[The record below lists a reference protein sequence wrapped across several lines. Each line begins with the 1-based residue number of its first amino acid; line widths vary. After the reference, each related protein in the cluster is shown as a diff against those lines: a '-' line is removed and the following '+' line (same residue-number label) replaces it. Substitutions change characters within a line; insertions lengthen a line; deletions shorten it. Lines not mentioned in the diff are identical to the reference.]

1 MWCDWHPQLE
11 EPLDG
16 GCPRHPWIQEARCV
30 ACHVNTPDG
39 DCPEGGD
46 HDWFADECL
55 KCELKY
61 DLTNQW
67 DDWYEGE
74 DSEWGSNTD

>member
-1 MWCDWHPQLE
+1 M
-11 EPLDG
+11 
-16 GCPRHPWIQEARCV
+16 